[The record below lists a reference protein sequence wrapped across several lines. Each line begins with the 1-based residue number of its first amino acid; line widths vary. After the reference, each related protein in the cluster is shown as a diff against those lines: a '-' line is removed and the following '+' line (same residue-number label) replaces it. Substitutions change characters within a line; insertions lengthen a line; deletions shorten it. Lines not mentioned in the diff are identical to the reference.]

1 MKPYLFSGI
10 PLAMVPRGWRASLV
24 GIGRNRLIIHG
35 EAVMVGFPE
44 PPMERTMKK
53 IFHQSPYATT
63 AAAFVTVL
71 AIGRV
76 LWGWGSLITAFGL
89 LLYCIVAIAITLD
102 AITQRLDG
110 IAQQLDQ
117 LLVAAVGNCPPELPA
132 APEVTS
138 ACADSCEDSDVG
150 NTL

>member
-1 MKPYLFSGI
+1 M
-10 PLAMVPRGWRASLV
+10 R
-24 GIGRNRLIIHG
+24 RNRLIIHG
-35 EAVMVGFPE
+35 EAAMVGFPQLPVE
-44 PPMERTMKK
+44 HIMKNVVRK
-53 IFHQSPYATT
+53 SPYAAT

-71 AIGRV
+71 AVGHV

-110 IAQQLDQ
+110 IAKQLDQ
-117 LLVAAVGNCPPELPA
+117 LLAAALRNGPPKLPA
-132 APEVTS
+132 VPDAAAS
-138 ACADSCEDSDVG
+138 CNDSCDDTDVS